1 MSAPAL
7 LRNLHWLG
15 HDSFRLDGP
24 PVIYFDPWKL
34 SGHPPLADLVL
45 VSHEH
50 GDHCSPADVK
60 KVSGAHTTVIANP
73 TAAAQLPGA
82 RVLRPGEKITVG
94 LVTVEA
100 VPAYNLT
107 KFRSPGHPFH
117 PKPAEHN
124 GYIVTVGGERLY
136 HAGDTDHI
144 PDMSGLKCD
153 VALLP
158 VSGTYVMTA
167 DEAAQAARSIQPRV
181 AVPMHWGDQDVV
193 GTLADAEKFERLC
206 QQAGIGVAVLRRS
219 QSPGGETA

>member
-1 MSAPAL
+1 MSAPKL
-7 LRNLHWLG
+7 LSTLHWLG

-34 SGHPPLADLVL
+34 PPGSPLADLVL

-60 KVSGAHTTVIANP
+60 RIRGHQTVVIANP
-73 TAAAQLPGA
+73 TAAAKLPGA
-82 RVLRPGEKITVG
+82 RVLRPGEKITVDQ
-94 LVTVEA
+94 VTVEA

-117 PKPAEHN
+117 PQPAEHN
-124 GYIVTVGGERLY
+124 GYIVAVGGERIY

-144 PDMSGLKCD
+144 PEMTGLECD

-167 DEAAQAARSIQPRV
+167 DEAAQAAQAIRPRV

-193 GTLADAEKFERLC
+193 GVRADAEQFQTLC
-206 QQAGIGVAVLRRS
+206 QASGIEVVILSAR
-219 QSPGGETA
+219 